1 MRIICCRFGDKF
13 NQWHVDNLKHMID
26 EYSGLKYDSFEVI
39 EDDLYGNWF
48 NKFQMYDRFRDGE
61 NLYFDLDV
69 IIHNKQDYGRN
80 ILLEQLTRQI
90 YGRIYKSN

>member
-39 EDDLYGNWF
+39 EDDLYGN
-48 NKFQMYDRFRDGE
+48 
-61 NLYFDLDV
+61 
-69 IIHNKQDYGRN
+69 
-80 ILLEQLTRQI
+80 
-90 YGRIYKSN
+90 

>member
-1 MRIICCRFGDKF
+1 MVDVFGVMKRNGHLRIICCRFGDKF

-48 NKFQMYDRFRDGE
+48 N
-61 NLYFDLDV
+61 NCLLYTSDAAD
-69 IIHNKQDYGRN
+69 
-80 ILLEQLTRQI
+80 E
-90 YGRIYKSN
+90 